1 MKKLNVGEESN
12 KFYEVRVYDKDGN
25 LKETIPPN
33 KVKELS
39 WKNFKGQTNWKKKV
53 SNEYKV
59 YKAQTESED
68 KEYDEE

>member
-39 WKNFKGQTNWKKKV
+39 
-53 SNEYKV
+53 
-59 YKAQTESED
+59 
-68 KEYDEE
+68 